1 MGQGVLFGLALLPVA
16 IVFVL
21 LVVMRRSARLAML
34 VAYAATAIIALTVWG
49 QNLGTVAGATVTV
62 AAVEPGSGAGEGEET
77 TVEQVLSVDADT
89 EVVATVSATAD
100 DVAEGSCL
108 TARGEADDLGAVT
121 ADSVA
126 LSEPVDGSCATG
138 RGGPGGGRG
147 PGAGIAEDAQGDA

>member
-1 MGQGVLFGLALLPVA
+1 MGSRTRAE
-16 IVFVL
+16 
-21 LVVMRRSARLAML
+21 
-34 VAYAATAIIALTVWG
+34 
-49 QNLGTVAGATVTV
+49 V
-62 AAVEPGSGAGEGEET
+62 AA
-77 TVEQVLSVDADT
+77 LVDHT
-89 EVVATVSATAD
+89 LLKPEATAD

-147 PGAGIAEDAQGDA
+147 PGAGIAEDAQGDADGDADGNADFHWLEVRRHELDTLAL